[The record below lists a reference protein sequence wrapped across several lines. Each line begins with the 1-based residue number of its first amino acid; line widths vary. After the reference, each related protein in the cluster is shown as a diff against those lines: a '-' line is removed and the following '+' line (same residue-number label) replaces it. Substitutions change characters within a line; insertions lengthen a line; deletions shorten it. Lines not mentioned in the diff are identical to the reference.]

1 MRNVDVDEGGNGGCG
16 SGGSGGGGNRYDDF
30 EITDPKAMRALAHPV
45 RLAILERLQVRG
57 AATASQLAPH
67 VGATA
72 SVTSWHLR
80 HLAGFG
86 LVRDAQEV
94 GPDRRER
101 RWEAVSRGFRIAV
114 EGAGAE
120 TDWSAVRVLSA
131 QLFER
136 AAELPR
142 RWAAEAEPRLEPEW
156 RGLAGVSS
164 TGLVVSRDELAE
176 IEEAIEAVLAPYVI
190 RDRVQPQPGRRG
202 VRIVRYVLPEVVGVE
217 GSGEGGQGGEA
228 S

>member
-1 MRNVDVDEGGNGGCG
+1 MRNKGEGENDAT
-16 SGGSGGGGNRYDDF
+16 SGDSAGDNRYGDF

-45 RLAILERLQVRG
+45 RLAILERLQVHG

-86 LVRDAQEV
+86 LVRDAEA

-114 EGAGAE
+114 EGAD

-131 QLFER
+131 QMFER

-142 RWAAEAEPRLEPEW
+142 RWAVETEPWLEPEW
-156 RGLAGVSS
+156 RPLAGVSS
-164 TGLVVSRDELAE
+164 TGLVVSRDELDA
-176 IEEAIEAVLAPYVI
+176 IEDAFEAVLAPYVT
-190 RDRVQPQPGRRG
+190 RDRTTPQPGRRN
-202 VRIVRYVLPEVVGVE
+202 VRIVRYVLPEVAGAE
-217 GSGEGGQGGEA
+217 ERGEGDGGGEA